1 MVRDFIYWRK
11 IISTS
16 KNYVDFLRKQGVR
29 VGENCKIYD
38 RGNIVIDLTRPW
50 LIEIGDNVEI
60 TAKAVILTHG
70 YDWCVFHNKY
80 GEVLGSAGKVKISNN
95 VFIGLGTTILPGT
108 EIGENVIIGAGSVVK
123 GTLEADSV
131 YAGVPA
137 KRICSLEAYYE
148 KRKAMQLQEVTD
160 MVLEYEK
167 VYKKMPPI
175 ELLHE
180 HFWLFE
186 SNLENLHD
194 DFKEKLALRGNYE
207 ISSIKFKQNKPI
219 FNNYEEFLSYCKNR
233 NA

>member
-1 MVRDFIYWRK
+1 MIKDFISWRK
-11 IISTS
+11 TISTS
-16 KNYVDFLRKQGVR
+16 ENYIDYLRKQGVR
-29 VGENCKIYD
+29 GGENCRIYD

-60 TAKAVILTHG
+60 TANAVILTHG

-80 GEVLGSAGKVKISNN
+80 GEILGSAGKVKINNN
-95 VFIGLGTTILPGT
+95 VFIGIGSTILPST

-123 GTLEADSV
+123 GKLESDSV

-137 KRICSLEAYYE
+137 KRICSLDAYYE
-148 KRKAMQLQEVTD
+148 KRKALQIQEAKD

-167 VYKKMPPI
+167 VYKKTPPI

-186 SNLENLHD
+186 NNFENLHD

-207 ISSIKFKQNKPI
+207 LSTKKFRQNKPV
-219 FNNYEEFLSYCKNR
+219 FNNYEEFLNYSKK
-233 NA
+233 